1 MLISDWSSDVC
12 SSDLITEKL
21 RRGTE
26 YSAPADDERWISGEI
41 IGCQNNADHIE
52 FDIEIDGL
60 KSLTVGVAFG
70 GFFSDHFE
78 ANPRSPT
85 HYLRNLLGRKVDLLV
100 TPDSSR
106 LYYRLVAL
114 VPCGQKAMQ
123 HGEFKIGRE
132 E

>member
-52 FDIEIDGL
+52 FDLEIDGL

-78 ANPRSPT
+78 ANPRT
-85 HYLRNLLGRKVDLLV
+85 LTNYLGNLLSCTFALLV
-100 TPDSSR
+100 TPVSPRFRSEE
-106 LYYRLVAL
+106 RLV
-114 VPCGQKAMQ
+114 G
-123 HGEFKIGRE
+123 
-132 E
+132 

>member
-1 MLISDWSSDVC
+1 MLKLRDKDLSSWLWYNKGDA
-12 SSDLITEKL
+12 LPTAREITENL

-52 FDIEIDGL
+52 FDLEIDGL

-78 ANPRSPT
+78 ANPRSLT
-85 HYLRNLLGRKVDLLV
+85 NYLGNLLGCKVDLR
-100 TPDSSR
+100 S
-106 LYYRLVAL
+106 
-114 VPCGQKAMQ
+114 
-123 HGEFKIGRE
+123 E
-132 E
+132 EHTSELQSLMRTSYADF